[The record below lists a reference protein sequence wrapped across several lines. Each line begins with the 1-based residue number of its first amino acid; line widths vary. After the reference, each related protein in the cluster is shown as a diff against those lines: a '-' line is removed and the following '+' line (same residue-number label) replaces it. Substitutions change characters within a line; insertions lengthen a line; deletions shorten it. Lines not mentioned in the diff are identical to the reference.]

1 MILSL
6 MLASVINIFAVESP
20 SYSKEMVAAARE
32 LTARHPELHFT
43 IRTTEQVVEM
53 KPDELKQEIERA
65 SIVHLGRVYGDVASK
80 IQDAFPARTSPK
92 IVFAAHSDFGV
103 YALSRFGS
111 THPFAAITPEQVQQ
125 ISSGTLD
132 PAGIPALRR

>member
-43 IRTTEQVVEM
+43 IRTTEQVVDM
-53 KPDELKQEIERA
+53 KPEDQLARA
-65 SIVHLGRVYGDVASK
+65 GRRKHYQHLRTIVR
-80 IQDAFPARTSPK
+80 
-92 IVFAAHSDFGV
+92 
-103 YALSRFGS
+103 
-111 THPFAAITPEQVQQ
+111 
-125 ISSGTLD
+125 SSW
-132 PAGIPALRR
+132 R